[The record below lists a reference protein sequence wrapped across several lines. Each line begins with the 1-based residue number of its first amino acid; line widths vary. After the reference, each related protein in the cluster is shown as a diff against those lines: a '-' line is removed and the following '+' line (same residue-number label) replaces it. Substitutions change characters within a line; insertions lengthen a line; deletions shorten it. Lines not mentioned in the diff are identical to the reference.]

1 VPPWQRRVLTRLR
14 ALAAAGRVN
23 FTAKARDEMATAGL
37 HPEDVLDILS
47 SLGRAERIARVRSER
62 HGEWLYVCR
71 PRVGSSP
78 LYLKVVLRSGC
89 TLISCHD
96 DAPDATS
103 EATDGE

>member
-1 VPPWQRRVLTRLR
+1 MPPWQRRVPTRLR
-14 ALAAAGRVN
+14 TLAAAGRVD
-23 FTAKARDEMATAGL
+23 FTAKARDEMAAAGL
-37 HPEDVLDILS
+37 HLEDVFDILS
-47 SLGRAERIARVRSER
+47 SLGRAERIDRVRSKR

-78 LYLKVVLRSGC
+78 LYPKVVLRSGC

-96 DAPDATS
+96 DAPEAAS